1 MKEQGP
7 GYQIRSFEERDLAS
21 LMALYHA
28 IIDED
33 AYRRAPGEYGDGD
46 LESFAARTARIL
58 ENPNNIFLVAT
69 SEAEGRESVIGFLRF
84 LQNTSRRRTR
94 HGGSFTIGVH
104 QRFRSRGVGQALLE
118 ALLSKLEKT
127 EIEQVSLQVFSDN
140 DVARRFY
147 EKNGFVASGTL
158 PREVKLE
165 DGRYRD
171 LVLMHRW
178 IKAHK

>member
-1 MKEQGP
+1 MRILKEQGP
-7 GYQIRSFEERDLAS
+7 SYLIRSLEERDLAS

-28 IIDED
+28 IIDEE
-33 AYRRAPGEYGDGD
+33 AYRRAPGEYADDD
-46 LESFAARTARIL
+46 LKSLAERTARIL
-58 ENPNNIFLVAT
+58 ENPNNAFLVAT
-69 SEAEGRESVIGFLRF
+69 SEAEGKESVIGFLRF

-118 ALLSKLEKT
+118 ALLSKLEQT
-127 EIEQVSLQVFSDN
+127 EIERVSLQVFSDN
-140 DVARRFY
+140 HVVRRFY

-158 PREVKLE
+158 PGEVKLE

-178 IKAHK
+178 IR